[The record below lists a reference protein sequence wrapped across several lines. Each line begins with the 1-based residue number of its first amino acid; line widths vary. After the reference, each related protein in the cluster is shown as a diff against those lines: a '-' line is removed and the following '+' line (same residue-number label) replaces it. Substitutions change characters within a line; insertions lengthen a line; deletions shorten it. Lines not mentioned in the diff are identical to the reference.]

1 MEIISIA
8 VPPFPIFIEGNLTK
22 YEKDTWHPD
31 RNDLAYFDIIF
42 VREGRLFLT
51 EEGRE
56 FTINKNEML
65 VLQPLKH
72 HYPFKPTEEY
82 TEFYWLH
89 FYTSSYYTEANEPT
103 NLISSIPIPSLHFHN
118 HSYTIHLQKKGA
130 LVDYKE
136 IYQKMDQLLLATTN
150 ENKDLSFWDIQLS
163 FFSLLNLLESQGIA
177 KDSSYMTAEK
187 VVQFLRENYHL
198 PITNDTLTERFNI
211 HENTISKYM
220 KKFYKVTALEYLN
233 SYRLEQARIL
243 LLKTDEPI
251 QSIAEKCGYAYGQ
264 YFSSVF
270 KKKYGISPLNY
281 RKKHLEREGKGRYL

>member
-22 YEKDTWHPD
+22 YEKDTWHPN
-31 RNDLAYFDIIF
+31 RNDLEYFDIIL
-42 VREGRLFLT
+42 VKEGRLFLT

-72 HYPFKPTEEY
+72 HYPFNPTDEY

-89 FYTSSYYTEANEPT
+89 FYTNSYYTEAKEPT
-103 NLISSIPIPSLHFHN
+103 DLTSSIPIPSLHYHN
-118 HSYTIHLQKKGA
+118 HSYTIHLQKKGR
-130 LVDYKE
+130 LVDYVE
-136 IYQKMDQLLLATTN
+136 IYQKIDQLLLATTN

-163 FFSLLNLLESQGIA
+163 FFSLINLLESQGIA
-177 KDSSYMTAEK
+177 KDSSYMMAEK
-187 VVQFLRENYHL
+187 VVQYLRENYHL
-198 PITNDTLTERFNI
+198 PITNDTLTDHFNI
-211 HENTISKYM
+211 HENTIAKYM

-233 SYRLEQARIL
+233 FYRLEQARIL
-243 LLKTDEPI
+243 LIKTDDSI
-251 QSIAEKCGYAYGQ
+251 QTIAEKCGYTYGQ

-270 KKKYGISPLNY
+270 KKKYSISPLNY
-281 RKKHLEREGKGRYL
+281 RKKHLDKDLKRRF

>member
-1 MEIISIA
+1 MEIVSIA

-22 YEKDTWHPD
+22 YEKSTWHPN
-31 RNDLAYFDIIF
+31 RNDLEYFDIIF
-42 VREGRLFLT
+42 VKEGQLFLT

-56 FTINKNEML
+56 FTINQNEML

-72 HYPFKPTEEY
+72 HYPFKPTAEY

-89 FYTSSYYTEANEPT
+89 FYTSSYYTEGKEPT
-103 NLISSIPIPSLHFHN
+103 KLTSSIPIPSLHYHN
-118 HSYTIHLQKKGA
+118 HSYTIHLQKKGP
-130 LVDYKE
+130 LVDYEE
-136 IYQKMDQLLLATTN
+136 IYQKIDQLLLATTN

-163 FFSLLNLLESQGIA
+163 FFSLINLLESQGIA
-177 KDSSYMTAEK
+177 KDTSYMMAEK

-198 PITNDTLTERFNI
+198 PITNDTLTKYFNI

-243 LLKTDEPI
+243 LLKTDNPI
-251 QSIAEKCGYAYGQ
+251 QTIAEKCGYTYGQ
-264 YFSSVF
+264 YFSNVF
-270 KKKYGISPLNY
+270 KKNYGISPLNY
-281 RKKHLEREGKGRYL
+281 RKKHLGTTEGRFL